1 MTPDVLD
8 EAVVDFFILLGYL
21 LILGVGTLIADFI
34 FPHIPFL
41 ERYLDGLPDWEDEYT
56 EEIR

>member
-21 LILGVGTLIADFI
+21 LVLGAGTLIADFI

-41 ERYLDGLPDWEDEYT
+41 ERYLDRLPDWEDED
-56 EEIR
+56 